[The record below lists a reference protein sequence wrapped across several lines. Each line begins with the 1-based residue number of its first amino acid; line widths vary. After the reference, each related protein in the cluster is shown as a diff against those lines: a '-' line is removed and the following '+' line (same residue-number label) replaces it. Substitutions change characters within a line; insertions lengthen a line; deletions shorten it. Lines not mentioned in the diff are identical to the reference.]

1 MVEIRRRFEECF
13 GSDRPLPIFIRSLVG
28 LDRNASKEAI
38 GQFLDQNHYSSQQ
51 IRFVEMIIDRL
62 TQGGVMEPGQLY
74 EPPFTSLHYQGL
86 DGAFGD
92 GDAEAIVGIIEEINH
107 RAAA

>member
-1 MVEIRRRFEECF
+1 
-13 GSDRPLPIFIRSLVG
+13 
-28 LDRNASKEAI
+28 
-38 GQFLDQNHYSSQQ
+38 
-51 IRFVEMIIDRL
+51 MIIDRL